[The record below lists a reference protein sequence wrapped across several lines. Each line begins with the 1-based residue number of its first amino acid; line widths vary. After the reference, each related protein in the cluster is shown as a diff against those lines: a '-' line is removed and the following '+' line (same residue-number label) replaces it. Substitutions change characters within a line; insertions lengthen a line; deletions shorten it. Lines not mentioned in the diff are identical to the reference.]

1 SDRVG
6 GNWVWANKNGVSAA
20 YKSLHM
26 ITSRHN
32 TAYSD
37 FPMPDHLPN
46 FARHDQVAAYFDT
59 YVDHFGFRDR
69 ISFETGVQSARRDH
83 DGLWH
88 VVLETG
94 ETRLYDALL
103 VANGHHW
110 NPRWPEPPFP
120 GSEAFAGEQLHAH

>member
-37 FPMPDHLPN
+37 FPMPDNLPN
-46 FARHDQVAAYFDT
+46 FARHDQVAAYFDA

-69 ISFETGVQSARRDH
+69 ITFETGVRHVEWR
-83 DGLWH
+83 GEKGFE
-88 VVLETG
+88 VVLSTG
-94 ETRLYDALL
+94 EVRAYDAVC

-110 NPRWPEPPFP
+110 DPSWPDP
-120 GSEAFAGEQLHAH
+120 G